1 MRRPNDALWAI
12 APVVAWMATG
22 CSDPAMLAIPGPTL
36 GEPEMLVPF
45 ANTPAGVVD
54 QNSNNNLD
62 VVVFE
67 GRTYLAFRTAPS
79 HFASSLTEMYVVSST
94 DQKTWQFETKI
105 SFGTDV
111 REPRFLAYAGKLR
124 LYFAKLGMDPLKF
137 EPQGTFITEF
147 KSAGQW
153 TTPVEWMDQPGF
165 IPWRLKVVNDV
176 AYMIGYIGG
185 ENIYE
190 INGMPISIQWLKSQ
204 DGLAWQPVVSGK
216 PTVEQG
222 GGSETDWTFLADGS
236 VVAVTRNEAGDSS
249 GWGSKICRAAAND
262 LGNWQCA
269 SDKKKYDSPLVFRHG
284 NDVYLVGR
292 RHVTETGNYDLE
304 RRDLSAKDQ
313 AQLYLFDY
321 SFYPKRCAL
330 WKVNPD
336 ARSVQF
342 VLDLPSRGD
351 TCFPSILPVGEK
363 EYDIYN
369 YTSALDDEED
379 ISWIVGQGRPTSIYK
394 IRLTLP

>member
-1 MRRPNDALWAI
+1 
-12 APVVAWMATG
+12 
-22 CSDPAMLAIPGPTL
+22 
-36 GEPEMLVPF
+36 
-45 ANTPAGVVD
+45 
-54 QNSNNNLD
+54 
-62 VVVFE
+62 
-67 GRTYLAFRTAPS
+67 
-79 HFASSLTEMYVVSST
+79 
-94 DQKTWQFETKI
+94 
-105 SFGTDV
+105 
-111 REPRFLAYAGKLR
+111 
-124 LYFAKLGMDPLKF
+124 
-137 EPQGTFITEF
+137 
-147 KSAGQW
+147 
-153 TTPVEWMDQPGF
+153 
-165 IPWRLKVVNDV
+165 
-176 AYMIGYIGG
+176 MIGYIGG

-204 DGLAWQPVVSGK
+204 DGLAWAPVVAGK

-284 NDVYLVGR
+284 KDVYLVGR
-292 RHVTETGNYDLE
+292 RHLKEAGNYDLE
-304 RRDLSAKDQ
+304 RRDLSPKDQ

-321 SFYPKRCAL
+321 SFYPKRCSL
-330 WKVNPD
+330 WKVDPD
-336 ARSVQF
+336 ARSVHF

-351 TCFPSILPVGEK
+351 TCFPSILPVGEN